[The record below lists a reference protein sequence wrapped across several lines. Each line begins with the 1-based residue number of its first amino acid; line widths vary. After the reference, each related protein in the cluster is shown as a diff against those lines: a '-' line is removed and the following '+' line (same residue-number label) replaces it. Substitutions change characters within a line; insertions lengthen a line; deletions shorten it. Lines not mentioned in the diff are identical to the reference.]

1 MRARVCVCALQ
12 KPADDSMQ
20 SAVDVAVESTH
31 AASTPAV
38 SIHSNEHMVHIMLM
52 TVSSV
57 LAITLNDIQTICS
70 DFAVH

>member
-1 MRARVCVCALQ
+1 MCVCALQ

-38 SIHSNEHMVHIMLM
+38 SIHSNKDTVHIMLL
-52 TVSSV
+52 TVLTV
-57 LAITLNDIQTICS
+57 LAMTLSDIQTI
-70 DFAVH
+70 